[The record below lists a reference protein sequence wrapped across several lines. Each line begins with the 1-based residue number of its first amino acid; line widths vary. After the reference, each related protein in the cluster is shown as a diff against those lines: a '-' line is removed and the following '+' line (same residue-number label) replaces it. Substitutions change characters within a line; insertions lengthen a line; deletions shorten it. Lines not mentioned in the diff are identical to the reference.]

1 MAPVKTTPH
10 KSGGHQRYVPEKS
23 KNPARFQPE
32 LEGGDEVSAADMD
45 AAEQAHRQAL
55 AAFAQA
61 EAERVNAL
69 DVERSDIEAAMA
81 DVFSPEIAA
90 SIAARIV

>member
-1 MAPVKTTPH
+1 MSTTRYF
-10 KSGGHQRYVPEKS
+10 SRDGGPPFAVTADEIPD
-23 KNPARFQPE
+23 E
-32 LEGGDEVSAADMD
+32 LEGCDEVSAADMD

-69 DVERSDIEAAMA
+69 DVERVDIEAAMA

-90 SIAARIV
+90 SIAARLV

>member
-1 MAPVKTTPH
+1 MNTTRYF
-10 KSGGHQRYVPEKS
+10 SRDGGPPFAVTADEIPD
-23 KNPARFQPE
+23 E
-32 LEGGDEVSAADMD
+32 LEGCDEVSAADMD

-90 SIAARIV
+90 SIAARLV

>member
-1 MAPVKTTPH
+1 MNTTRYF
-10 KSGGHQRYVPEKS
+10 SRDGGPPFAVTADEIPD
-23 KNPARFQPE
+23 E
-32 LEGGDEVSAADMD
+32 LEGCDEVSAADMD

-90 SIAARIV
+90 SIVARLV

>member
-1 MAPVKTTPH
+1 MSTTRYF
-10 KSGGHQRYVPEKS
+10 SRDGGPPFAVTADEIPD
-23 KNPARFQPE
+23 E
-32 LEGGDEVSAADMD
+32 LEGCDEVSAADMD

-90 SIAARIV
+90 SIAARLV

>member
-1 MAPVKTTPH
+1 MTTRYF
-10 KSGGHQRYVPEKS
+10 SRDGGPPFAVTADDIPD
-23 KNPARFQPE
+23 E
-32 LEGGDEVSAADMD
+32 LDGCDEVSAADMD

-90 SIAARIV
+90 SIAARLV

>member
-1 MAPVKTTPH
+1 MNTTRYF
-10 KSGGHQRYVPEKS
+10 SRDGGPPFAVTADDIPD
-23 KNPARFQPE
+23 E
-32 LEGGDEVSAADMD
+32 LDGCDEVSAADMD
-45 AAEQAHRQAL
+45 AAERAHTDAL

-90 SIAARIV
+90 SIAARLV

>member
-1 MAPVKTTPH
+1 MSTTRYF
-10 KSGGHQRYVPEKS
+10 SRDGGPPFAVTADEIPD
-23 KNPARFQPE
+23 E
-32 LEGGDEVSAADMD
+32 LDGCDEVSAADMD

-90 SIAARIV
+90 SIAARLV

>member
-1 MAPVKTTPH
+1 MTTRYF
-10 KSGGHQRYVPEKS
+10 SRDGGPPFAVTADDIPD
-23 KNPARFQPE
+23 E
-32 LEGGDEVSAADMD
+32 LDGCDEVSAAAMD
-45 AAEQAHRQAL
+45 SAERAHTDAL
-55 AAFAQA
+55 EAFAQA

-90 SIAARIV
+90 SIAARLV

>member
-1 MAPVKTTPH
+1 MNTTRYF
-10 KSGGHQRYVPEKS
+10 SRDGGPPFAVTADEIPD
-23 KNPARFQPE
+23 E
-32 LEGGDEVSAADMD
+32 LEGCDEVSAADMD

-69 DVERSDIEAAMA
+69 DVDRTDIAAAMT
-81 DVFSPEIAA
+81 DVGIDPEIT
-90 SIAARIV
+90 ARIVARLV

>member
-1 MAPVKTTPH
+1 MNTTRYF
-10 KSGGHQRYVPEKS
+10 SRDGGPPFAVTADGDDIPD
-23 KNPARFQPE
+23 E
-32 LEGGDEVSAADMD
+32 LDGCDEVSAAAMD
-45 AAEQAHRQAL
+45 SAERAHTDAL

-90 SIAARIV
+90 RLVARLV

>member
-1 MAPVKTTPH
+1 MNTTRYF
-10 KSGGHQRYVPEKS
+10 SRDGGPPFAVTADEIPD
-23 KNPARFQPE
+23 E
-32 LEGGDEVSAADMD
+32 LEGCDEVSAADMD
-45 AAEQAHRQAL
+45 AAEQAHRQAI

-69 DVERSDIEAAMA
+69 DVDRTDIEAAMA

>member
-1 MAPVKTTPH
+1 MNTTRH
-10 KSGGHQRYVPEKS
+10 FSRDGGPPFAVTADGDEIPD
-23 KNPARFQPE
+23 E
-32 LEGGDEVSAADMD
+32 LDGCDEVSAADMD

-90 SIAARIV
+90 SIAARLV

>member
-1 MAPVKTTPH
+1 MNTPR
-10 KSGGHQRYVPEKS
+10 SFARDGGPPFAVTADEIPD
-23 KNPARFQPE
+23 E
-32 LEGGDEVSAADMD
+32 LEGCDEVSAADMD

-90 SIAARIV
+90 SIAARLV

>member
-1 MAPVKTTPH
+1 MNTRYF
-10 KSGGHQRYVPEKS
+10 SRDGGPPFAVTADDIPD
-23 KNPARFQPE
+23 E
-32 LEGGDEVSAADMD
+32 LDGCDEVSAADMD

-90 SIAARIV
+90 SIAARLV

>member
-1 MAPVKTTPH
+1 MTTRYF
-10 KSGGHQRYVPEKS
+10 SRDGGPPFAVTADDIPD
-23 KNPARFQPE
+23 E
-32 LEGGDEVSAADMD
+32 LDGCDEVSAADMD

-69 DVERSDIEAAMA
+69 DVERVDIEAAMA

-90 SIAARIV
+90 SIAARLV

>member
-1 MAPVKTTPH
+1 MSTTRYF
-10 KSGGHQRYVPEKS
+10 SRDGGPPFAVTADEIPD
-23 KNPARFQPE
+23 E
-32 LEGGDEVSAADMD
+32 LDGCDEVSAADMD

-55 AAFAQA
+55 EAFAQA

-69 DVERSDIEAAMA
+69 DVERVDIEAAMA

-90 SIAARIV
+90 SIAARLV

>member
-1 MAPVKTTPH
+1 MNTTRYF
-10 KSGGHQRYVPEKS
+10 SRDGGPPFAVTADDIPD
-23 KNPARFQPE
+23 E
-32 LEGGDEVSAADMD
+32 LDGCDEVSAAAMD
-45 AAEQAHRQAL
+45 SAERAHTDAL
-55 AAFAQA
+55 EAFAQA

-90 SIAARIV
+90 SIAARLV

>member
-1 MAPVKTTPH
+1 MNTTRYF
-10 KSGGHQRYVPEKS
+10 SRDGGPPFAVTADEIPD
-23 KNPARFQPE
+23 E
-32 LEGGDEVSAADMD
+32 LEGCDEVSAADMD

-69 DVERSDIEAAMA
+69 DVDRTDIGAALTDA
-81 DVFSPEIAA
+81 GIDPEIT
-90 SIAARIV
+90 ARLVARLV

>member
-1 MAPVKTTPH
+1 MNTTRYF
-10 KSGGHQRYVPEKS
+10 SRDGGLLFAVTADGDDIPD
-23 KNPARFQPE
+23 E
-32 LEGGDEVSAADMD
+32 LDGCDEVSAADMD
-45 AAEQAHRQAL
+45 AAEPPHRQAL

-90 SIAARIV
+90 SIAARLV

>member
-1 MAPVKTTPH
+1 
-10 KSGGHQRYVPEKS
+10 
-23 KNPARFQPE
+23 
-32 LEGGDEVSAADMD
+32 MD

-90 SIAARIV
+90 SIAARLV

>member
-1 MAPVKTTPH
+1 MSTTRYF
-10 KSGGHQRYVPEKS
+10 SRDGGPPFAVTADEIPD
-23 KNPARFQPE
+23 E
-32 LEGGDEVSAADMD
+32 LDGCDEVSAADMD

-69 DVERSDIEAAMA
+69 DVDRTDIGAALTDA
-81 DVFSPEIAA
+81 GIDPEIT
-90 SIAARIV
+90 ARLVARLV

>member
-1 MAPVKTTPH
+1 MNTTRYF
-10 KSGGHQRYVPEKS
+10 SRDGGPPFAVTGDDIPD
-23 KNPARFQPE
+23 E
-32 LEGGDEVSAADMD
+32 LDGCDEVSAADMD

-90 SIAARIV
+90 SIAARLV

>member
-1 MAPVKTTPH
+1 MNTTRYF
-10 KSGGHQRYVPEKS
+10 SRDGGPPFAVTADEIPD
-23 KNPARFQPE
+23 E
-32 LEGGDEVSAADMD
+32 LDGCDEVSADDMD

-90 SIAARIV
+90 SIAARLV

>member
-1 MAPVKTTPH
+1 MNTTRYF
-10 KSGGHQRYVPEKS
+10 SRDGGPPFAVTADDIPD
-23 KNPARFQPE
+23 E
-32 LEGGDEVSAADMD
+32 LDGCDEVSAADMD

-90 SIAARIV
+90 SIAARLV

>member
-1 MAPVKTTPH
+1 MNTRYF
-10 KSGGHQRYVPEKS
+10 SRDGGPPFAVTADDIPD
-23 KNPARFQPE
+23 E
-32 LEGGDEVSAADMD
+32 LDELDGCDEVSAADMD

-69 DVERSDIEAAMA
+69 DVDRTDIGAALTDA
-81 DVFSPEIAA
+81 GIDPEIT
-90 SIAARIV
+90 ARLVARLV

>member
-1 MAPVKTTPH
+1 MNTTRYF
-10 KSGGHQRYVPEKS
+10 SRDGGPPFAVTADEIPD
-23 KNPARFQPE
+23 E
-32 LEGGDEVSAADMD
+32 LEGCDEVSAADMD

-69 DVERSDIEAAMA
+69 DVDRTDIGAALTGA
-81 DVFSPEIAA
+81 GIDPEIT
-90 SIAARIV
+90 ARLVARLV